1 MVFIIQTVAE
11 LFLSPVGLSTT
22 SALAPKSFASQTMRW
37 NRLGGLS
44 WHRRVPPS
52 AATSRTHS
60 WGPPVSSVAP
70 MRSESAHV
78 TWR

>member
-11 LFLSPVGLSTT
+11 LFLSPVGLSTM

-37 NRLGGLS
+37 NRLGSLMAS
-44 WHRRVPPS
+44 PS
-52 AATSRTHS
+52 AATSRMYS